1 MLLEKDKLTGT
12 FGNVS
17 SLFFWTSSISSE
29 KKHAKLVRKNKEDTR
44 ISFAQ
49 KCRSWHEE
57 IVLASRVPSY
67 GVVPGEAQFK
77 KEAGLPS

>member
-1 MLLEKDKLTGT
+1 M
-12 FGNVS
+12 S
-17 SLFFWTSSISSE
+17 PPFFFERRASRLKKNMQSWSE
-29 KKHAKLVRKNKEDTR
+29 RTKR
-44 ISFAQ
+44 IDFAQ

-67 GVVPGEAQFK
+67 GVVPGEAQLK

>member
-1 MLLEKDKLTGT
+1 MSPPCFFERRASRLKKTCKV
-12 FGNVS
+12 VS
-17 SLFFWTSSISSE
+17 ERT
-29 KKHAKLVRKNKEDTR
+29 
-44 ISFAQ
+44 
-49 KCRSWHEE
+49 WHEE

>member
-1 MLLEKDKLTGT
+1 M
-12 FGNVS
+12 S
-17 SLFFWTSSISSE
+17 PPCFFERRASRL
-29 KKHAKLVRKNKEDTR
+29 KKKCKVGQKEQRDTR

-49 KCRSWHEE
+49 KCRLWHEE

>member
-29 KKHAKLVRKNKEDTR
+29 KKHAKLVRKNKE
-44 ISFAQ
+44 IQESVSPKSA
-49 KCRSWHEE
+49 
-57 IVLASRVPSY
+57 AY
-67 GVVPGEAQFK
+67 GMK
-77 KEAGLPS
+77 KLS

>member
-1 MLLEKDKLTGT
+1 M
-12 FGNVS
+12 S
-17 SLFFWTSSISSE
+17 PPFFFERRASRLK